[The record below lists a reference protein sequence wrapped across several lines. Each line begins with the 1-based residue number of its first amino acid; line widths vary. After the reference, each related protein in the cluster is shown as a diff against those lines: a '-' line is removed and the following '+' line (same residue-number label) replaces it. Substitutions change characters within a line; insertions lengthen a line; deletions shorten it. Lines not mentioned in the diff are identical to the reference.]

1 MEILALKDWHLRA
14 NSQQRLG
21 SVALVAF
28 LSLTSTLNISQA
40 VASGGD
46 YVPTVAPAIPTAATQ
61 KMRSDRHNAPTFGSK
76 ANQGFGATPLLSDAD
91 PKKYHAIMA
100 SVQTVFGALRNW
112 NAVVFVPQG
121 SDL

>member
-1 MEILALKDWHLRA
+1 MRHVSLRTGFKANLALKDWHLRA

-21 SVALVAF
+21 SVALVAS

-61 KMRSDRHNAPTFGSK
+61 KMRSDRHNDPTFGSE
-76 ANQGFGATPLLSDAD
+76 ANQGFGTTTLLSDAD
-91 PKKYHAIMA
+91 TQNMA
-100 SVQTVFGALRNW
+100 AGC
-112 NAVVFVPQG
+112 
-121 SDL
+121 